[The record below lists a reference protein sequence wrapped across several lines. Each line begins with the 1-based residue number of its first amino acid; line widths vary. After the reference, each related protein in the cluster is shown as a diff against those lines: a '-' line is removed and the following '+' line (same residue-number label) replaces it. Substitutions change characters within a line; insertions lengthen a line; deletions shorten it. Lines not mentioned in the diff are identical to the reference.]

1 MPTSVDSVVLTP
13 VECSKTIIRNT
24 KMDAKSAKTLA
35 EKINDHMRYK
45 LVNLRVEKALNFF
58 TGSTQPSKDDIAK
71 FTRNR
76 GWHDVARI
84 VDKVSASW
92 KPASTSET
100 RRSTRNTPVEDPS
113 EALPHRGMSMFFCK
127 STLTVCNISKV
138 SQFLADQHWPFL
150 QVQERIA
157 FTNGTFGRGVITT
170 TKVNESEI
178 LCDYHTDV
186 IISQRVL
193 SRREN
198 TQYIL
203 DCGDIV
209 FDATLE
215 TCDCHPGRRT
225 FGRLLNYRPSNH
237 AQCNVRARRLVLNGK
252 DVILFIAKRRIDA
265 LEELCFDYIDPKC
278 RTEFQQPLLQRP
290 ALSVGP
296 SQPSTSLPVSVTT
309 SQPTTSVTTQNSTSV
324 PASVTTSQPST
335 SVS

>member
-13 VECSKTIIRNT
+13 VECSKTIIRNP
-24 KMDAKSAKTLA
+24 KLNANSAKPLG

-45 LVNLRVEKALNFF
+45 CVNLRVEKALNFF

-71 FTRNR
+71 FTSNQ

-84 VDKVSASW
+84 DDKVSASW

-100 RRSTRNTPVEDPS
+100 RGSTRNTPVEDPN
-113 EALPHRGMSMFFCK
+113 EALPHRGIGVFFCN
-127 STLTVCNISKV
+127 STLTFCNVLNV

-170 TKVNESEI
+170 TTVNESEI

-186 IISQRVL
+186 IISQSVI

-215 TCDCHPGRRT
+215 TCVCHPGRRT

-237 AQCNVRARRLVLNGK
+237 AQCNVRTRRLVLNGK
-252 DVILFIAKRRIDA
+252 DENLFIAKWRID
-265 LEELCFDYIDPKC
+265 
-278 RTEFQQPLLQRP
+278 
-290 ALSVGP
+290 
-296 SQPSTSLPVSVTT
+296 
-309 SQPTTSVTTQNSTSV
+309 
-324 PASVTTSQPST
+324 
-335 SVS
+335 